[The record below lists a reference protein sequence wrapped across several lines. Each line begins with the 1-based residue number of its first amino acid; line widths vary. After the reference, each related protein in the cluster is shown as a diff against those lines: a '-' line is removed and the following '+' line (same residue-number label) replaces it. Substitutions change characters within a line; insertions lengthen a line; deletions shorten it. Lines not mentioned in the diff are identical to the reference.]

1 MDKLLEEA
9 RYTQTIKIQKAIKR
23 CLARMKFRK
32 ALKRLRFAFKVAKRM
47 YNNQLAKLCIKLYK
61 KRKACERLLN
71 SIYMRVS
78 SETVKHWKVL
88 TDEWIA
94 QKRAEEERK
103 RAEEEERKRAE
114 EERKRAEEEERK
126 RLELEEGQ
134 RTSIEDRET
143 RERDTM

>member
-1 MDKLLEEA
+1 
-9 RYTQTIKIQKAIKR
+9 
-23 CLARMKFRK
+23 MKFRK
-32 ALKRLRFAFKVAKRM
+32 ALKKLRFAFKVAKRM

-94 QKRAEEERK
+94 QKRAEEE
-103 RAEEEERKRAE
+103 ERKRAE